1 VVGKISLMW
10 SSNFVRLNV
19 FQCQI
24 CMLRYHLE
32 VIQGVKGVFI
42 TNIHHFRVELFYV
55 IIDQICADMN
65 HQFGEATTEI
75 LTCFSCLDRKCSFS
89 RFDAKEIIRL
99 AEIYDVDSPIFDYE
113 ILTQQLET
121 CILHVRLSPIAYPF
135 HTRI

>member
-1 VVGKISLMW
+1 
-10 SSNFVRLNV
+10 
-19 FQCQI
+19 
-24 CMLRYHLE
+24 MLRYHLE